1 MEKLH
6 LNNLKL
12 GLPGL
17 TKTAGA
23 FLAEAAAYCLDSQGF
38 KPGVV
43 LKVVGDINKEVA
55 IFWTDKVDEQVKRTW
70 KDSKEAVE
78 YAATAIGI
86 LLTLEY
92 TEFIIG
98 ERGRQDGVAD
108 YILTKRKETASLLNF
123 DSPQAH
129 LEITGILTEKA
140 GNTIEGRLSIKKQKA
155 KKYTKDGQQILIIVT
170 EFSIPKA
177 KIVKI

>member
-1 MEKLH
+1 MKKLH
-6 LNNLKL
+6 LNNLKK

-23 FLAEAAAYCLDSQGF
+23 FLAEAAAYCLDSQGYQS
-38 KPGVV
+38 GVH
-43 LKVVGDINKEVA
+43 LKISGDISSEVA
-55 IFWTDKVDEQVKRTW
+55 IVWTDKVDEQVRRTW

-86 LLTLEY
+86 LLTLKY
-92 TEFIIG
+92 TDYIIA

-108 YILTKRKETASLLNF
+108 YILTKRNKQANLLNF
-123 DSPQAH
+123 ETPQAH
-129 LEITGILTEKA
+129 LEVTGILKETA
-140 GNTIEGRLSIKKQKA
+140 SNTIKARLRTKKLKA
-155 KKYTKDGQQILIIVT
+155 KKYTKQGIEVLIIIT

-177 KIVKI
+177 KIIKI

>member
-1 MEKLH
+1 MKKLH
-6 LNNLKL
+6 LNTLKS

-38 KPGVV
+38 MTGVV
-43 LKVVGDINKEVA
+43 MKVTGDINENIAV
-55 IFWTDKVDEQVKRTW
+55 FWTDIVDDQVKRTW
-70 KDSKEAVE
+70 RDNIEAVE

-92 TEFIIG
+92 TDFVIA

-108 YILTKRKETASLLNF
+108 YILTKKKNEANLLNF
-123 DSPQAH
+123 NTPQAH
-129 LEITGILTEKA
+129 LEVTGILKEKV
-140 GNTIEGRLSIKKQKA
+140 GNTLKGRLKIKRQKA
-155 KKYTKDGQQILIIVT
+155 KKHTKDGTEVLIIIT

-177 KIVKI
+177 KIVKV